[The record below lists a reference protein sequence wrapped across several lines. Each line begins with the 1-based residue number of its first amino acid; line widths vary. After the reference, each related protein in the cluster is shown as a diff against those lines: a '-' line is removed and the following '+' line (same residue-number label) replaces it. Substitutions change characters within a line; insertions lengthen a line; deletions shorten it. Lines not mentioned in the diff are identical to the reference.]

1 MSALSVRSVGMVTSV
16 GLDAYSTA
24 AAIHAG
30 VRNHSET
37 MFVVRSEE
45 PLVAAQVPLER
56 MWTGTRRLTKLLAS
70 AILDCVASSPSI
82 AWNDVPLLIA
92 LSERDRRGRPDD
104 LEHAIVPAVQEELGI
119 KFAAKFSGLLPF
131 GKAAGLAALAHAQT
145 LSATHGIERILV
157 AGVDTL
163 LTGATLAA
171 LDEDDRLLRDD
182 NSNGFIPGEA
192 AGCVLL
198 DSAPPG
204 AGGVTCLGA
213 ATAREEVTMHSE
225 KPFRAQGL
233 VEAIGGA
240 LLEASVDLSTCSVR
254 LTDLSGEHY
263 YFRETALALGRLL
276 RSEGRL
282 DLWHPAECTGE
293 VGAAI
298 GPILLGYA
306 AVAARNHYLP
316 GPYVL
321 LHSSSDDGLRAAAC
335 LRVIGSTDVQ

>member
-1 MSALSVRSVGMVTSV
+1 MVTSV

-37 MFVVRSEE
+37 MFVVRSDD
-45 PLVAAQVPLER
+45 PIVAAQVPLQR
-56 MWTGTRRLTKLLAS
+56 LWTGTHRLTKLLSS
-70 AILDCVASSPSI
+70 AILDCVASSATIS
-82 AWNDVPLLIA
+82 WKDVPLLIA

-104 LEHAIVPAVQEELGI
+104 LESAIVPAVEHELGI
-119 KFAAKFSGLLPF
+119 EFSQRFSGLLPF
-131 GKAAGLAALAHAQT
+131 GKAAGLAALAHAQALT
-145 LSATHGIERILV
+145 AANGLQRILI

-163 LTGATLAA
+163 LTGPTLAA

-192 AGCVLL
+192 AACVLL
-198 DSAPPG
+198 DTVPPEG
-204 AGGVTCLGA
+204 GGVTCIGA
-213 ATAREEVTMHSE
+213 ATAREEVTMYSE
-225 KPFRAQGL
+225 RPFRAQGL
-233 VEAIGGA
+233 VEAIQGA
-240 LLEASVDLSTCSVR
+240 LRAAAVDLSSCAVR

-276 RSEGRL
+276 RSEARL
-282 DLWHPAECTGE
+282 ELWHPAECTGE

-306 AVAARNHYLP
+306 AVAARKRYLP

-321 LHSSSDDGLRAAAC
+321 LHSSSDAGLRAAAC
-335 LRVIGSTDVQ
+335 LRVI